1 MGKSVFG
8 ERTAMP
14 KVNFESKIITIK
26 KVMSGVIDENQFL
39 LLRKTKNTKSYTYR
53 QLDWIRSANLLALLL
68 NTLIEIQ
75 FNLARP
81 TL

>member
-1 MGKSVFG
+1 
-8 ERTAMP
+8 MP
-14 KVNFESKIITIK
+14 KVNFGSKIITIK

-39 LLRKTKNTKSYTYR
+39 LLRKTNNTKSYTYR